1 MENINVYN
9 HGRMNFM
16 AGMCRKINIDKI
28 FNESLQSEN
37 GRRPDISYGTQAL
50 MMIVNIVDNKVPLYR
65 MKEYYS
71 DYIDFEGI
79 FKEEIDISMINDD
92 RFGNFLDKFYEAN
105 PREIFSRISAYAF
118 AVYGIKVKNI
128 NYDTTS
134 KVMWGEYDGYDGKHG
149 EISITFGH
157 SKDKRNDKKQIK
169 IGSGVA
175 EGIMVDAEVLSGNT
189 DDKTYNFNNLDKV
202 ENVLQNLDI
211 SKDDFYYIADSA
223 AFTEDTIKK
232 ADDMQIKMITKV
244 PDRLNVAKELKE
256 LEFNDLDE
264 FENVKF
270 MNAQNKDVVYLI
282 KDCYFNCKG
291 TDCKGALCYS
301 KSLESTKTK
310 SALKKVEAEN
320 EALNKTKKKY
330 SKMTFETEKQALIAI
345 DEIRK
350 NQLKNI
356 VFHEISFNLNSIEKK
371 KLGRPSKEEISQKV
385 ILEYVI
391 EIEFHKLENI
401 IEEHITKSCMFLLG
415 SNDLEISAYEMLKEY
430 KTQSCV
436 EKKFQQFKSSEFVD
450 SLFLKTP
457 QRIEALTY
465 MMLISMMV
473 LSIVEYVTRREM
485 EANDITIIGPG
496 GIKMKR
502 PTLKS
507 ILIVMKTVPV
517 MVIGTGINKE
527 RKLIQTFTDS
537 QKCILRCLGLGEEIY
552 I

>member
-79 FKEEIDISMINDD
+79 FKEEIYISMINDD

-105 PREIFSRISAYAF
+105 PRGIFSRISAYAF
-118 AVYGIKVKNI
+118 AVYDIKVKNI

-169 IGSGVA
+169 IGAGVA

-189 DDKTYNFNNLDKV
+189 DDKTYNFNNLDEV
-202 ENVLQNLDI
+202 G
-211 SKDDFYYIADSA
+211 
-223 AFTEDTIKK
+223 
-232 ADDMQIKMITKV
+232 
-244 PDRLNVAKELKE
+244 
-256 LEFNDLDE
+256 
-264 FENVKF
+264 NVKF
-270 MNAQNKDVVYLI
+270 MNAQNKDVEYLI
-282 KDCYFNCKG
+282 KDCYFNYKG
-291 TDCKGALCYS
+291 TNCKGALCYS

-320 EALNKTKKKY
+320 EVLNKTKKKC
-330 SKMTFETEKQALIAI
+330 SKMIFETEKQALIAI

-356 VFHEISFNLNSIEKK
+356 VFHEISFNLNSMEKK
-371 KLGRPSKEEISQKV
+371 KPGRPSKEEHSQKV
-385 ILEYVI
+385 ILEYAI
-391 EIEFHKLENI
+391 EIEFNKLETI

-415 SNDLEISAYEMLKEY
+415 SNDLEISAYEILKEY

-457 QRIEALTY
+457 QRIESLTY

-485 EANDITIIGPG
+485 ESNDITIIGPG

-502 PTLKS
+502 PTLNS

-517 MVIGTGINKE
+517 MVIGTGNSKE
-527 RKLIQTFTDS
+527 RKLIQAFSDS
-537 QKCILRCLGLGEEIY
+537 QNCILRCLGLGEEMY